1 MKTKLIPL
9 FQKSAI
15 GAFLFMG
22 FLFSSCS
29 SNDKYD
35 ASGTF
40 EATEVVISS
49 EATGRLL
56 NFNVQE
62 GQQLIANQQVGYV
75 DSVQLYYKKLQL
87 VATLKAIRSSR
98 SDIQKQIAATEQQI
112 ATAEKDKKRFVNLL
126 IADASTQKQVDDQ
139 NSLLQVLR
147 KQLEA
152 QESTLG
158 NANNSIDENAAAMAY
173 QVDQLNDQLHKCKI
187 INPINGT
194 VLTKYAE
201 QYEVTSPGNPLYII
215 ANVDTITLRAYV
227 TSDQLTKLKLR
238 NPVKVYADWGK
249 GMKEYAG
256 VVTWISDKA
265 EFTPKTIQ
273 TKDERANLVY
283 AVKIDVR
290 NDGYLKIGMYGE
302 VQFN

>member
-1 MKTKLIPL
+1 M
-9 FQKSAI
+9 
-15 GAFLFMG
+15 M
-22 FLFSSCS
+22 
-29 SNDKYD
+29 
-35 ASGTF
+35 
-40 EATEVVISS
+40 
-49 EATGRLL
+49 
-56 NFNVQE
+56 
-62 GQQLIANQQVGYV
+62 
-75 DSVQLYYKKLQL
+75 QL
-87 VATLKAIRSSR
+87 VATLKAIKSSR

-112 ATAEKDKKRFVNLL
+112 VTAEKDKKRFANLL
-126 IADASTQKQVDDQ
+126 KADASTQKQFDDQ
-139 NSLLQVLR
+139 SSLLQVLR

-152 QESTLG
+152 QKSSLG

-187 INPINGT
+187 VNPINGT

-201 QYEVTSPGNPLYII
+201 QYEVTSPGKPLYII

-238 NPVKVYADWGK
+238 YPVKVYADWGK
-249 GMKEYAG
+249 GMKEYSG
-256 VVTWISDKA
+256 IVTWISNKA

>member
-75 DSVQLYYKKLQL
+75 DSVQLHYKKLQL

-126 IADASTQKQVDDQ
+126 KADASTQKQVDDQ

-158 NANNSIDENAAAMAY
+158 NSNNSIDENAAAMAY